1 MSAHAWSNLG
11 LPRVLNAA
19 GKMTYLGSATLPA
32 TVVDRMAAAATQPVE
47 MAELARRSGDHLAG
61 LLGVPAATVTA
72 SASAGLVQAI
82 AAAVVGAD
90 PALVQT
96 VPDVA
101 TARRRVVLQQS
112 HAVDFGAPITQL
124 IRLGGGVPV
133 PAGSA
138 NRCTP
143 AHLAAAIGAD
153 TAAVLYVVSHHVHAE
168 TQVGLAETVELAHA
182 HQVPVIVDAA
192 AESDLT
198 GYLTAGADLVVYSGH
213 KAIGG
218 PTSGLAV
225 GRRELVAAC
234 AAQSTGVGRTMKVG
248 KETIAGLLAAVEAY
262 QSGADQFAAL
272 TERVDAAR
280 QAIGTD
286 LPVRLRVE
294 TDATRPIPRLIVE
307 LLPDAGLTARELVS
321 RLEAGD
327 PSVRTRNHDA
337 DRGRIGVDPRELTVT
352 GATLVG
358 QAIRD
363 ALNAQEAT
371 R

>member
-1 MSAHAWSNLG
+1 MSTHAWSNLG

-47 MAELARRSGDHLAG
+47 MAELARRSGDHLAD
-61 LLGVPAATVTA
+61 LLGVPAAAVAA
-72 SASAGLVQAI
+72 SASAGLVQAV
-82 AAAVVGAD
+82 AATVVGAD

-96 VPDVA
+96 VPDVS
-101 TARRRVVLQQS
+101 TSRRRVVLQQS
-112 HAVDFGAPITQL
+112 HAVDFGAPVTQL

-138 NRCTP
+138 NRCAA
-143 AHLAAAIGAD
+143 AHLAAAIDAD

-168 TQVGLAETVELAHA
+168 TQVSLAETVELAHA

-198 GYLTAGADLVVYSGH
+198 GYVTAGADLVVYSGH

-218 PTSGLAV
+218 PTSGLVV
-225 GRRELVAAC
+225 GARALVDAC

-262 QSGADQFAAL
+262 QSGTDQLAAL

-286 LPVRLRVE
+286 LPVRLSVE

-307 LLPDAGLTARELVS
+307 LLPGAGLTARELIA

-337 DRGRIGVDPRELTVT
+337 DRGRIGVDPRELTVA
-352 GATLVG
+352 GAAQVG
-358 QAIRD
+358 QAIR
-363 ALNAQEAT
+363 AAIGVREQG